1 METAEDTGSTRNSDV
16 WTATGRERQ
25 VFLDVSGRRA
35 RRMRAAG
42 ALAAVVATGWFGG
55 VVGGGTGFASLPAL
69 RPSLIARAP
78 APSVVFVRGHHGHAR
93 RGHAHPVEVAQVSN
107 RG

>member
-1 METAEDTGSTRNSDV
+1 METAGPSASASSYDV

-25 VFLDVSGRRA
+25 VFLDVTGRRA

-42 ALAAVVATGWFGG
+42 ALAAIVATGWLGG
-55 VVGGGTGFASLPAL
+55 LVGGGTGFASLPAL
-69 RPSLIARAP
+69 RASLIAHTPARLAAP
-78 APSVVFVRGHHGHAR
+78 ARGHHGHPR
-93 RGHAHPVEVAQVSN
+93 RGHAHPVEVAQVSS

>member
-42 ALAAVVATGWFGG
+42 ALAA